1 MPPDTVLPVTALG
14 ASVFNEPM
22 FSRSNVIS
30 SPCPIPAAPGVYGWW
45 FDRVPAGVPVE
56 GCLVRG
62 DRTLLYVG
70 ISPKVPPLNG
80 RPPSKQTVKTRVRY
94 HYTGNAE
101 GSTLRL
107 TLGVLL
113 AEELGIELRRVGSGT
128 RHTFSTGEQRLSEWM
143 GEHAFVTVS
152 EHPEPWVLEEQLIAR
167 WSLPLN
173 LDQNSRSFRPVLS
186 AMRSAAKQRAKELPV
201 LPR

>member
-1 MPPDTVLPVTALG
+1 MPHTFTGDTSLWSRDDVLT
-14 ASVFNEPM
+14 
-22 FSRSNVIS
+22 R
-30 SPCPIPAAPGVYGWW
+30 PCPIPERPGVYGWW

-56 GCLVRG
+56 SCLVRDG
-62 DRTLLYVG
+62 LTLLYVG
-70 ISPKVPPLNG
+70 ISPKAPPMNG

-143 GEHAFVTVS
+143 GEHAFVTVT
-152 EHPEPWVLEEQLIAR
+152 EHPEPWVLEEQLITE

-173 LDQNSRSFRPVLS
+173 LDQNSHPFRSVLS
-186 AMRSAAKQRAKELPV
+186 AMRSAAKQRAKDLPV